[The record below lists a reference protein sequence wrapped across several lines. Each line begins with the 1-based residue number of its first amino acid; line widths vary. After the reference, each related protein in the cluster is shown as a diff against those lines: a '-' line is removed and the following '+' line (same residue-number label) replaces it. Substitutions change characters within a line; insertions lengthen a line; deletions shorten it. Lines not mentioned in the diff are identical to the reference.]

1 MNVSISEIH
10 SKPFDCPISDI
21 PYVEMAKEV
30 LKNNLIEANE
40 TGYFRHIFNLLKVN
54 KNVWNCIYTKDDCLK
69 RANEFISIA
78 HSIKKHGFIDKN
90 NIRHIKGLPY
100 GKITF
105 MNIKGKITLIDGHH
119 RMAILI
125 CLGFTE
131 FELRHNY
138 LIPIRN
144 GIE

>member
-21 PYVEMAKEV
+21 PYVEMAKEI
-30 LKNNLIEANE
+30 LDNKNIEAKE
-40 TGYFRHIFNLLKVN
+40 TKYFKHLLKLLKTN
-54 KNVWNCIYTKDDCLK
+54 KNIWNYIYSENDCIK
-69 RANEFISIA
+69 RTNEFISIA
-78 HSIKKHGFIDKN
+78 HSIKSHGFTDN
-90 NIRHIKGLPY
+90 NKISLIKGVPY

-105 MNIKGKITLIDGHH
+105 MNKNGKIALIDGHH
-119 RMAILI
+119 RIAILI

-138 LIPIRN
+138 LIPIKN
-144 GIE
+144 GG